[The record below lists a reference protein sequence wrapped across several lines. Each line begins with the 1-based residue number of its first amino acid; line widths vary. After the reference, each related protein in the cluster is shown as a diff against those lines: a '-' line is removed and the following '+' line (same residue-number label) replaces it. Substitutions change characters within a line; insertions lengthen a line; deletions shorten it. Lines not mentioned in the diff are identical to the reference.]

1 MRVYYICEQACRI
14 KGQREAQGCSLQI
27 TWAPTDRAFMEQE
40 MVDAERIMIP
50 RWTIKRDPRALG
62 CTVCGSAIVKVTA
75 EWRQVSFCTCRLIEY
90 RVLPRAP
97 KALPVPPPVADLRND
112 P

>member
-1 MRVYYICEQACRI
+1 MRAGLSHQ
-14 KGQREAQGCSLQI
+14 GQRGAQDDPLQI
-27 TWAPTDRAFMEQE
+27 TRQPTDRVPMEQDT
-40 MVDAERIMIP
+40 VDAERITIP

-62 CTVCGSAIVKVTA
+62 CTICGSAIVKITA

-97 KALPVPPPVADLRND
+97 KALPAPPAADLRND

>member
-1 MRVYYICEQACRI
+1 MRVYYICEEACRI
-14 KGQREAQGCSLQI
+14 KGKGLRDDPLQI
-27 TWAPTDRAFMEQE
+27 PRQPTDRVPMERE
-40 MVDAERIMIP
+40 MVDTERITIP

-62 CTVCGSAIVKVTA
+62 CSVCGSAIVKITA

-97 KALPVPPPVADLRND
+97 KALPAPTPAADRRND

>member
-1 MRVYYICEQACRI
+1 ME
-14 KGQREAQGCSLQI
+14 RESL
-27 TWAPTDRAFMEQE
+27 
-40 MVDAERIMIP
+40 DAEHITIP

-62 CTVCGSAIVKVTA
+62 CPMCGSAIVKITA

-97 KALPVPPPVADLRND
+97 KALPAPSPAADSRKD